1 MTSNNE
7 SVLQAHWRLL
17 NQKMDEIL
25 DIFDTSHQ
33 QIRSRE
39 EYAEMAKYLSDLAEG
54 VGLDKKK
61 SNKDSLDERA
71 FRSPYYMGI
80 SKEELQ

>member
-1 MTSNNE
+1 MTSNHE

-61 SNKDSLDERA
+61 SNKG
-71 FRSPYYMGI
+71 Y
-80 SKEELQ
+80 